1 MHGFEP
7 WTFRVLDGCSNQLS
21 YINTNPARVDNTM
34 CRLRYL
40 HDSYPHDRYQ
50 GEGCMPLECQG
61 EDSLLT
67 HAQVQAGEWIPP

>member
-1 MHGFEP
+1 
-7 WTFRVLDGCSNQLS
+7 V
-21 YINTNPARVDNTM
+21 